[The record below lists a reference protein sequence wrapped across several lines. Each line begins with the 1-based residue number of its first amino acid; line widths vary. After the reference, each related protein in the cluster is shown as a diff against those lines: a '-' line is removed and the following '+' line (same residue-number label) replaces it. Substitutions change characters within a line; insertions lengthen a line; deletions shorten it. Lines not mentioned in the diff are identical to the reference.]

1 MARPMNPLFSPFHL
15 TLAFTPLGIY
25 VLLLAHLNVGRRP
38 YMTTGG
44 RDILTLALGMSG
56 FVAAGPMQLFMPMA
70 AANQFG
76 AYVWL
81 LMLTLYALSVS
92 LAVLLMRPRIV
103 IYNCSFEQL
112 RPLLAKCVAALDPD
126 SRWAGECLSLPHLGV
141 QLHVQ
146 ANRTFRNIQLTGV
159 GSHQSL
165 EGWRQFYSALRRE
178 IRATRVYCSP
188 WAPVFLLVATALLL
202 TVGSMVFT
210 HRQEVA
216 EGLRDTLQW

>member
-1 MARPMNPLFSPFHL
+1 MNSLLSPLYLS
-15 TLAFTPLGIY
+15 LAFTPFAIY
-25 VLLLAHLNVGRRP
+25 LLVLAVLNLGRRP
-38 YMTTGG
+38 FMTTGG
-44 RDILTLALGMSG
+44 RDTLALAVGMSG
-56 FVAAGPMQLFMPMA
+56 FVAAGPMELFMPMA

-81 LMLTLYALSVS
+81 LMLTLYALSVV

-103 IYNCSFEQL
+103 IYNCTLEQL
-112 RPLLAKCVAALDPD
+112 RPLLAKSVGALDSD
-126 SRWAGECLSLPHLGV
+126 SRWAGECLSLPHLGI

-165 EGWRQFYSALRRE
+165 EGWRQFYLALRRE

-188 WAPVFLLVATALLL
+188 WAPIFLLVATAMLLL
-202 TVGSMVFT
+202 IGSMVFT
-210 HRQEVA
+210 HQQEVA